1 MEEKLCELATG
12 EKKADSQGELSA
24 DAIEEVPKILVSR
37 SHCLCLQQDWRLT
50 QQAGTDPDLD
60 VDSARRLAHGNRNAR
75 PG

>member
-37 SHCLCLQQDWRLT
+37 SLIASVFSKIGD
-50 QQAGTDPDLD
+50 
-60 VDSARRLAHGNRNAR
+60 
-75 PG
+75 